1 MLVLSRRVGERI
13 QIGEHITVVV
23 QRISRSRITLGI
35 EAPDHMKI
43 IRGELTA
50 LLSEFDDPQ
59 PTDAPQQYESPAF
72 S

>member
-13 QIGEHITVVV
+13 QIGDQITLVV

-35 EAPDHMKI
+35 EAPDDMKI
-43 IRGELTA
+43 IRGELSA

-59 PTDAPQQYESPAF
+59 PVAAQVALEAPVLN
-72 S
+72 